1 MSHDPD
7 KVAAHYDRDDIAG
20 AILAELARGGDG
32 PIDSETL
39 APYDEF
45 HIRGREATA
54 ELLSAAGFASG
65 MAVLD
70 VGCGVGGPA
79 RFLAEKAGCRVTGID
94 ITPAF
99 CEAATRLTAAVG
111 LDDRVAIRQAD
122 ALAMPFEDAA
132 FDGAWM
138 LHAAMNIP
146 DKPGLYREI
155 ARVLKPGA
163 VFAAYEIHAGAGAE
177 GGPLYPTP
185 WAEEPSIS
193 HLIAP
198 EDWHGTLEA
207 AGLAVEGW
215 RDLTAPGAAWF
226 ATSHERIES
235 GAANTFGLRLI
246 MGDNFGDKVANMVRN
261 TGEGRIAVV
270 EAICR
275 RR

>member
-1 MSHDPD
+1 MGHDPD

-20 AILAELARGGDG
+20 AILAELARTGAG

-54 ELLSAAGFASG
+54 ELLSAAGFTSG

-70 VGCGVGGPA
+70 VGCGIGGPA
-79 RFLAEKAGCRVTGID
+79 RFLAESAGCRVTGID

-99 CEAATRLTAAVG
+99 CQAAERLTAAAG
-111 LDDRVAIRQAD
+111 LDDRVAIRRAD
-122 ALAMPFEDAA
+122 ALAMPFQNAA

-146 DKPGLYREI
+146 DKPGLYGEI

-163 VFAAYEIHAGAGAE
+163 VFAAYEIHAGAGP
-177 GGPLYPTP
+177 GPLYPTP

-193 HLIAP
+193 HLVRP
-198 EDWHGTLEA
+198 EDWRGALEA
-207 AGLAVEGW
+207 AGLAVESW

-226 ATSHERIES
+226 AASQERIES
-235 GAANTFGLRLI
+235 GAANTFGPRLI
-246 MGDNFGDKVANMVRN
+246 MGANFRDKVANMARN
-261 TGEGRIAVV
+261 TAEGRVAVV